1 MLCIASCAHVW
12 TVLKSA
18 CLARM
23 TSRCRRAYVLQLWF
37 LVSSSYFFLFFD
49 AWCLISEITERISTK
64 LGHIHLWLLFEKFGR
79 NSCGHLPPTDWG
91 QKTLFWDQLWT
102 LTEHI
107 SAMEHGINNR
117 NDTCQSTGTPR
128 HAPKFCELWSRNGWE
143 RLASFFPPPWDW
155 ETLPA
160 LPHGRYKTDS
170 RQTLAHVT

>member
-1 MLCIASCAHVW
+1 
-12 TVLKSA
+12 
-18 CLARM
+18 
-23 TSRCRRAYVLQLWF
+23 
-37 LVSSSYFFLFFD
+37 
-49 AWCLISEITERISTK
+49 
-64 LGHIHLWLLFEKFGR
+64 
-79 NSCGHLPPTDWG
+79 
-91 QKTLFWDQLWT
+91 

-117 NDTCQSTGTPR
+117 NNTCQSTGPRR

-170 RQTLAHVT
+170 RQHLAHVT